1 MADSEKYEFGE
12 FVLDA
17 AERRLSKGSRNV
29 PLEPR
34 ALDVLLTLVRRAGK
48 LVTRGELLELV
59 WPQTHV
65 EEGILSVYISVLRK
79 ALRNGDGSPRAIET
93 VSRSGYRFSLELT
106 RQPNADRG
114 EDGRRES
121 SSHRSRPE
129 VYELFGHGRACLLKM
144 SMFDVPKAV
153 EAFQS
158 AIELDPSY
166 AAAHAGMAL
175 ARCAQAQLRLSP
187 PAEAYAAAK
196 TAALRALAMD
206 SACADAQAAL
216 GAVLFFSEWNWA
228 GAQKS
233 LERALE
239 LNPSHTEALLLY
251 GQLLDALGQLDAG
264 LATKRKALERD
275 PFSPQVHLQISMS
288 YWNQFRYDDAI
299 EWANKALEL
308 DPRHPHAREFLA
320 GAYWKKGDFDRYL
333 SENIR
338 HAELHGAPPEALA
351 PLKQAYSASGAP
363 GVRALILQRIS
374 SHPQAFPAMQAAIVY
389 GEAGNRDTAFE
400 YLDRAIESQDPGLVY
415 LAVGP
420 QWDALRLDRRFAE
433 CVARMGLTPVPRTA

>member
-1 MADSEKYEFGE
+1 MADPETYEFGE
-12 FVLDA
+12 FVLEA
-17 AERRLSKGSRNV
+17 SERRLSKGGRNV

-34 ALDVLLTLVRRAGK
+34 AHDVLLTLVRRAAR

-59 WPQTHV
+59 WPQSHV

-79 ALRNGDGSPRAIET
+79 ALGDGKGSPRIIET
-93 VSRSGYRFSLELT
+93 VSRSGYRFSLEVT
-106 RQPNADRG
+106 RRQDADQR
-114 EDGRRES
+114 EDGPHES
-121 SSHRSRPE
+121 NSQRARPE
-129 VYELFGHGRACLLKM
+129 VHELFGHGRACLLKM

-153 EAFQS
+153 EAFQA

-187 PAEAYAAAK
+187 PAEAYAFAK

-206 SACADAQAAL
+206 SACADAQTAL
-216 GAVLFFSEWNWA
+216 GAVLLFSEWNWA
-228 GAQKS
+228 GAAKS

-264 LATKRKALERD
+264 LATKQRALERD

-288 YWNQFRYDDAI
+288 YWNQLRYNDAI

-320 GAYWKKGDFDRYL
+320 GAYWKKGDFEHYL
-333 SENIR
+333 TENIR
-338 HAELHGAPPEALA
+338 HAELHGATPEALA
-351 PLKQAYSASGAP
+351 PLQQAYSASGSA

-389 GEAGNRDTAFE
+389 SEAGNLDTAFE
-400 YLDRAIESQDPGLVY
+400 YLDRAMESHDPGLVH

-420 QWDALRLDRRFAE
+420 QWDALRSDRRFAQRI
-433 CVARMGLTPVPRTA
+433 ARMGLTPVPRAA

>member
-1 MADSEKYEFGE
+1 MADPETYEFGE

-17 AERRLSKGSRNV
+17 AERRLSKGGENV

-34 ALDVLLTLVRRAGK
+34 ALDVLLALVRRAGQ
-48 LVTRGELLELV
+48 LVTRRELLELV
-59 WPQTHV
+59 WPHSHV

-79 ALRNGDGSPRAIET
+79 ALGNGDGSPRAIET
-93 VSRSGYRFSLELT
+93 VSRSGYRFSLAVKH
-106 RQPNADRG
+106 RPNADQVG
-114 EDGRRES
+114 GSRRP
-121 SSHRSRPE
+121 RPE

-206 SACADAQAAL
+206 SACADAQTAL

-228 GAQKS
+228 GAAKS

-288 YWNQFRYDDAI
+288 YWNQLRYDDAI

-333 SENIR
+333 SENMR

-351 PLKQAYSASGAP
+351 PLQQAYSASGVA
-363 GVRALILQRIS
+363 GVRAFILQRIS

-400 YLDRAIESQDPGLVY
+400 YLDHAIESHDPGLVH

-420 QWDALRLDRRFAE
+420 QWDALRPDRRFAE
-433 CVARMGLTPVPRTA
+433 RIARMGLTEVPRAA

>member
-1 MADSEKYEFGE
+1 MADPEQYEFGE

-17 AERRLSKGSRNV
+17 PERRLSKGRRNV

-59 WPQTHV
+59 WPQAHV
-65 EEGILSVYISVLRK
+65 EEGILSVYVSVLRK
-79 ALRNGDGSPRAIET
+79 ALGNGVGSPRAIET
-93 VSRSGYRFSLELT
+93 VSGSGYRFTLEVKH
-106 RQPNADRG
+106 RPNADRG
-114 EDGRRES
+114 EGSYRP
-121 SSHRSRPE
+121 RPE

-206 SACADAQAAL
+206 SSSADAQAAL

-228 GAQKS
+228 GAAKS

-239 LNPSHTEALLLY
+239 LNPSHTEALLLH

-288 YWNQFRYDDAI
+288 YWNQLRYDDAI

-308 DPRHPHAREFLA
+308 DSRHPHAREFLA

-333 SENIR
+333 AENIR
-338 HAELHGAPPEALA
+338 HAELHGAAPEALA
-351 PLKQAYSASGAP
+351 PLQQAYSASGAA
-363 GVRALILQRIS
+363 GVRAFILQRIS
-374 SHPQAFPAMQAAIVY
+374 SYPQAFPAMQAAIVY
-389 GEAGNRDTAFE
+389 GEAGSLDKAFE
-400 YLDRAIESQDPGLVY
+400 CLDRAIESHDPGLVH

-420 QWDALRLDRRFAE
+420 QWDALRADRRFADRI
-433 CVARMGLTPVPRTA
+433 ARMGLTPVPRAA